1 MNKREQ
7 VSLINDLIDGVID
20 AQEEQIAL
28 INKLLQ
34 EVHNYAT
41 R

>member
-1 MNKREQ
+1 MSEYEQ
-7 VSLINDLIDGVID
+7 IATINDLIDGVID

-41 R
+41 K